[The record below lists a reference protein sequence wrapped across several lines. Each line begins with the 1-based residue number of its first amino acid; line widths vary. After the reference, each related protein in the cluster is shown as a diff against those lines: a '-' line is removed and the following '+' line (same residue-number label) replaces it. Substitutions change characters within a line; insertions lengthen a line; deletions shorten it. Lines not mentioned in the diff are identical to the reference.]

1 MASEATQP
9 ALAHE
14 TPIEEAAPAPTHEEI
29 QALAHALWQQ
39 RGSPEGSPE
48 EDWLAAEQQLRS
60 GTAEESAESVT

>member
-9 ALAHE
+9 ALA
-14 TPIEEAAPAPTHEEI
+14 PIKEAAPTHEQI
-29 QALAHALWQQ
+29 QALAHELWQQ

-60 GTAEESAESVT
+60 QAAQETAE

>member
-9 ALAHE
+9 ALAQE
-14 TPIEEAAPAPTHEEI
+14 ISIEEAAPTPSHEEI

-39 RGSPEGSPE
+39 RGCPEGSPE

-60 GTAEESAESVT
+60 GTAQEAEESVT